1 MTTHDVDTH
10 AHADPT
16 GHMEIYDAPTDSL
29 LDSQHRDPLLR
40 HLTRTIVATA
50 RRYVPPMP
58 GAPSTP
64 ALPVSVDGASVR
76 DFDGAAIDIGCGVGR
91 TSLALAE
98 AGYAVVGVD
107 PSARAVE
114 LAAATADARGHATRT
129 KFVVGDAT
137 ADPPSEWIDRFPLA
151 VCSEVI
157 EHVTSPER
165 VVEYARH
172 VLRPGGILILT
183 TPYDRRLWTAMD
195 TYAGHVTR
203 FTADE
208 LRKMLWDF
216 DVLEIGTEG
225 FPFQRF
231 VMRSYDR
238 ALRRSG
244 RDHTFGAIGNSPAY
258 RAYTAVMP
266 WLLRVDHAFRGLG
279 KGMTLVV
286 VARRRVIAA

>member
-1 MTTHDVDTH
+1 MTTPDV
-10 AHADPT
+10 APHADPT

-40 HLTRTIVATA
+40 HLTRTIVAAAKRHMPPVATA
-50 RRYVPPMP
+50 ARSAF
-58 GAPSTP
+58 AP
-64 ALPVSVDGASVR
+64 DGPTA
-76 DFDGAAIDIGCGVGR
+76 DFVGAAIDIGCGVGR

-98 AGYAVVGVD
+98 GGYAVVGVD

-114 LAAATADARGHATRT
+114 LAAATAAERGLAARTAFR
-129 KFVVGDAT
+129 VGDAT
-137 ADPPSEWIDRFPLA
+137 ADPPAAWIDRFPLA

-183 TPYDRRLWTAMD
+183 TPHDRRLWTAMD

-244 RDHTFGAIGNSPAY
+244 RAHTFAAIGSSPAY

-266 WLLRVDHAFRGLG
+266 WLLRVDHLFRGLG
-279 KGMTLVV
+279 RGMTLVV
-286 VARRRVIAA
+286 VARRRVIVA

>member
-1 MTTHDVDTH
+1 MTDG
-10 AHADPT
+10 A

-40 HLTRTIVATA
+40 HLTRTIVAAA
-50 RRYVPPMP
+50 RRHAPPP
-58 GAPSTP
+58 GSPPAAVGGPS
-64 ALPVSVDGASVR
+64 AR

-114 LAAATADARGHATRT
+114 LAAATADARGCATRT

-137 ADPPSEWIDRFPLA
+137 ADPPSEWIDRFPVA

-157 EHVTSPER
+157 EHVTAPER
-165 VVEYARH
+165 VVDYARH

-183 TPYDRRLWTAMD
+183 TPHDRRLWTAMD

-203 FTADE
+203 FTAAE
-208 LRKMLWDF
+208 LRALLWDF

-225 FPFQRF
+225 FPFQRI
-231 VMRSYDR
+231 VMRTYDR
-238 ALRRSG
+238 ALSRSG
-244 RDHTFGAIGNSPAY
+244 RAHTFGAIGNSPAY

-266 WLLRVDHAFRGLG
+266 WLLRVDHWFRGMG

-286 VARRRVIAA
+286 VARRRVIVG